1 MLCRLWPGR
10 HNASSTPRPRSE
22 PHSVVPCQEEPANAW
37 SNSWSSKPMRRSI
50 GLLGLAD
57 DVVVDG
63 LLIEAAQE
71 LPCLGGHH
79 RRLVVLAC
87 KRAHRLQRI
96 EERQRHELDPLRDV
110 PPQQES
116 ARMTLHPV
124 DAG

>member
-1 MLCRLWPGR
+1 MLCRPWPGR
-10 HNASSTPRPRSE
+10 PHTSSTRGPRSE

-37 SNSWSSKPMRRSI
+37 SKTWSSKRMRRSI

-71 LPCLGGHH
+71 LSCLGGDH

-87 KRAHRLQRI
+87 NRAHRLQRI
-96 EERQRHELDPLRDV
+96 EERQRHELAPLRDV